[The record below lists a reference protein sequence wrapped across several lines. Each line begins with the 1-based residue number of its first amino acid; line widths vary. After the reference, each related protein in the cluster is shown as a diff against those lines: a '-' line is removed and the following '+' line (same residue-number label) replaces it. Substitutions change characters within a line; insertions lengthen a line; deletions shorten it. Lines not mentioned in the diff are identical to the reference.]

1 MKENHPPESSG
12 FLSRK
17 NLKSFDRIC
26 YNVGDTFA
34 VEAVEG
40 DGGDNNDVVEFEKLQ
55 GEKGGWVRIRAGD
68 INVG

>member
-1 MKENHPPESSG
+1 M
-12 FLSRK
+12 
-17 NLKSFDRIC
+17 IC
-26 YNVGDTFA
+26 YNVRDIFA
-34 VEAVEG
+34 GEAVEG